1 MNNPEVKRNATTPIK
16 APVITRISWSLIATA
31 AATLSTEKA
40 KSVRANATIVLMKEI
55 DEECPGDPVE
65 VWETDGL
72 DQI

>member
-31 AATLSTEKA
+31 ATLSTEKA
-40 KSVRANATIVLMKEI
+40 KSVRANATIVRMKEI

-72 DQI
+72 NQI